1 MRYIDG
7 MPVPEIGDKVLVRS
21 DLKIGKVYDNLPF
34 GTRDIFIKEM
44 RHVLGKYVTIS
55 NQRDSGFNIREA
67 GCNWTTNMFDLKE
80 YEEKQI
86 SISKDD
92 LMEFLR

>member
-7 MPVPEIGDKVLVRS
+7 MPVPEEGDRVLVRS
-21 DLKIGKVYDNLPF
+21 DLKIGKAYNNLPF
-34 GTRDIFIKEM
+34 DNQDIFIKDME
-44 RHVLGKYVTIS
+44 HVLGKYVTIRS
-55 NQRDSGFNIREA
+55 QHYYGFRIREA

-80 YEEKQI
+80 YEGKQI
-86 SISKDD
+86 SVSKDD